1 MRRLPIIAALVLL
14 LTFPALAQ
22 RGGGHGGFGG
32 GHGGF
37 SGGHAFS
44 GGGHASFGGSHMGG
58 FAGRGF
64 SGSHFGGGP
73 LSNGFR
79 GNRGFSGASRGPFL
93 HNGFRGSFGN
103 GGQFANRVANRGGF
117 GNRGRFGDRDRFR
130 GRDRF
135 GTNCWG
141 YGCYG
146 YGYGYGYG
154 YNYYPWWGDY
164 YYDPFAWDWSADD
177 AQFDNDYYNQYAIA
191 NDMNQQSL
199 EQQQMLDQQDQ
210 QLLRQEQAD
219 GDQDIYARR
228 AQTPAPS
235 TNQKQEAEMIP
246 PTVLVFRDQHKQ
258 EVQNYAIVGQTL
270 WEFDAGRTYKIPL
283 SELDLPATEKAND
296 NRGITFHV
304 PSAEQG
310 Q

>member
-1 MRRLPIIAALVLL
+1 MQRLPIIAALVLL

-32 GHGGF
+32 G
-37 SGGHAFS
+37 GHSFG
-44 GGGHASFGGSHMGG
+44 GGGHASFGGGHMGGG

-64 SGSHFGGGP
+64 SGSHFG
-73 LSNGFR
+73 SNSFR
-79 GNRGFSGASRGPFL
+79 GNPGFNRGFSRASRGPFL
-93 HNGFRGSFGN
+93 HDGFRG
-103 GGQFANRVANRGGF
+103 RY
-117 GNRGRFGDRDRFR
+117 GDRDRFR

-146 YGYGYGYG
+146 YGYGYGY
-154 YNYYPWWGDY
+154 NYYPWWGDY
-164 YYDPFAWDWSADD
+164 YYDPYAWDWSADD
-177 AQFDNDYYNQYAIA
+177 SQFDNDYYNQYAIA
-191 NDMNQQSL
+191 NEMNQQSL

-210 QLLRQEQAD
+210 QMLRQEQAD

-235 TNQKQEAEMIP
+235 TNQKQEAEAIP
-246 PTVLVFRDQHKQ
+246 PTVLVFRDRRKQ
-258 EVQNYAIVGQTL
+258 EIQNYAIVGPTL
-270 WEFDAGRTYKIPL
+270 WEFNAGRTFKIPL
-283 SELDLPATEKAND
+283 SELDLPATQKAND
-296 NRGITFHV
+296 DRGITFPV
-304 PSAEQG
+304 SASDPG